1 MNYLVDTD
9 RVVDYLKGR
18 TSVVER
24 LTILA
29 PEGLAISLIT
39 YGEIYEGIYFGRN
52 SEQHETGF
60 RNFLRGVVLLP
71 LDRTIMRRFARVR
84 GDLRSKG
91 QSINDPDLLIA
102 ATALHYDLTLL
113 TYNVRHFGR
122 IAGLK
127 VEGNSAGK

>member
-9 RVVDYLKGR
+9 WVVDYLKGR
-18 TSVVER
+18 TPVVER

-29 PEGLAISLIT
+29 PEGLAVSLIT

-52 SEQHETGF
+52 ADQHESGF

-71 LDRTIMRRFARVR
+71 LDRAIMRRFAQVR

-91 QSINDPDLLIA
+91 QLIGDPDL
-102 ATALHYDLTLL
+102 
-113 TYNVRHFGR
+113 RHGSF
-122 IAGLK
+122 
-127 VEGNSAGK
+127 